1 MEERQSEGS
10 ELLQF
15 FVMQQQMA
23 AMMYMGKIIRP
34 DTGQAE
40 RNMEAAKFAIDLL
53 GMFEE
58 KTKGNLTP
66 EEDQLLKQVL
76 TNLRL
81 NYLDEAERK
90 PAPPPE
96 QAAEAPPSAETKA
109 NDGS

>member
-1 MEERQSEGS
+1 MEGRQSEGS

-23 AMMYMGKIIRP
+23 AMMYMGKMVRP

-40 RNMEAAKFAIDLL
+40 RNLEAAKFAIDLL

-66 EEDQLLKQVL
+66 EEDQLLTHVL

-81 NYLDEAERK
+81 NYLDEAGRSPTPEVAQATE
-90 PAPPPE
+90 APPP
-96 QAAEAPPSAETKA
+96 AETKA
-109 NDGS
+109 SDGS